1 VTETKSA
8 ISAATASGASNETK
22 GAASGLARHTVRL
35 GPDLAV
41 LRRPPLVRLVL
52 AGLISGIGDWLLII
66 ALPVYVFAQTD
77 STLRSSTTMLIE
89 LCAGLLAGQL
99 AGIAVDRFDRRI
111 LLITTSVVQAA
122 LLLPLLVVH
131 GDHDL
136 GVIYTVSGL
145 QSALGTLAGPAQRA
159 LLPSLVADDELLQAN
174 TIVGMS
180 GDLAKLIG
188 AAAGGTA
195 LAAGGLRGVVLADAA
210 SYLAVVVLMA
220 WRFPVPEPR
229 SSERVVLSSPLAA
242 WLEGLRVVRG
252 NRSLFGAV
260 VLILFNGL
268 AQGIAFAL
276 VIAFIVTDLSRGSA
290 DVGVFRGVVVLGS
303 LPTGIVLATYGRR
316 LQPERV
322 LRLSLLALTLVE
334 FAIWN
339 GPSFTHWFG
348 YYLILQ
354 VLAGIPATAAEIS
367 FVTIIQKVTPDEYLG
382 RVFGL
387 IGAAGSLALLVSVLV
402 GGALGETYDPRNLL
416 NATVAMDLV
425 TALAAFVMFR
435 SVGSAT
441 HGTARAGGPSNPH

>member
-1 VTETKSA
+1 
-8 ISAATASGASNETK
+8 
-22 GAASGLARHTVRL
+22 
-35 GPDLAV
+35 
-41 LRRPPLVRLVL
+41 LVRLVL

-89 LCAGLLAGQL
+89 LGAGLLAGQL
-99 AGIAVDRFDRRI
+99 SGIAVDRFDRRL
-111 LLITTSVVQAA
+111 LLIATSVLQAA
-122 LLLPLLVVH
+122 LLLPLLAVH
-131 GDHDL
+131 GGHDL
-136 GVIYTVSGL
+136 AVIYAVSGL

-159 LLPSLVADDELLQAN
+159 LLPSLVADDDLLQAN

-195 LAAGGLRGVVLADAA
+195 LAAGGLQGVVLADAA
-210 SYLAVVVLMA
+210 SYVAVVVLMS
-220 WRFPVPEPR
+220 WRFPVPESHSR
-229 SSERVVLSSPLAA
+229 ERAALGSPFAA

-252 NRSLFGAV
+252 NRPLFGAV

-276 VIAFIVTDLSRGSA
+276 VIAFIVTDLHRGSA

-303 LPTGIVLATYGRR
+303 LPTGVMLASYGRR
-316 LQPERV
+316 LQPVRV
-322 LRLSLLALTLVE
+322 LRASLLALTVVE

-339 GPSFTHWFG
+339 GPSVTHWFG

-354 VLAGIPATAAEIS
+354 VLAGVPATAAEVS
-367 FVTIIQKVTPDEYLG
+367 FITIIQKVTPDVYLG

-387 IGAAGSLALLVSVLV
+387 IGAAGSLALLVSVLI

-416 NATVAMDLV
+416 NVTVAMDLV
-425 TALAAFVMFR
+425 TAVAACVLFR
-435 SVGSAT
+435 SV
-441 HGTARAGGPSNPH
+441 GTARAGGASNPH